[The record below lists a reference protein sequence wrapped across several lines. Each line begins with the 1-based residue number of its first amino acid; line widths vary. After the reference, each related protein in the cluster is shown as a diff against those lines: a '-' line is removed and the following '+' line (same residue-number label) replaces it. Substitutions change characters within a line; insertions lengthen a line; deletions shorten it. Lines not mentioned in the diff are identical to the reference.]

1 MVMKDDGRGMVMD
14 GGVDGG
20 GTDADVVMVM

>member
-1 MVMKDDGRGMVMD
+1 MD

-20 GTDADVVMVM
+20 GGARDLSGGVSWCSEVGVFVR